1 MVVVY
6 VFRSTRDPGETKQT
20 GNESLEANRQQP
32 KAGATPFTFSPFWY
46 LCDDQVSPLS
56 SAFVSLFVS
65 SRDGHTNTGGILVRA
80 KTTARSGFAASCVR
94 LRPKRG
100 RGRHQTTQDER
111 ENLGLG
117 CDDSLDFLIWCPS
130 DLGKIQST
138 FNAGFVILPS

>member
-1 MVVVY
+1 MCFVRQEIRV
-6 VFRSTRDPGETKQT
+6 RQNKQETKAWKQIVSNQKQGQLRLPFLRFGICVT
-20 GNESLEANRQQP
+20 VGSL
-32 KAGATPFTFSPFWY
+32 
-46 LCDDQVSPLS
+46 LSPLS
-56 SAFVSLFVS
+56 SAFVPLFVS